1 MCNSN
6 GKLGFVCGA
15 IAGAAFGAVA
25 GLLLAPQPGEDT
37 RAMVSKTA
45 GDAWGATVDTYRK
58 GVSTA
63 NAQLN
68 NLRPQMD
75 ATGDEL
81 RAKVDAARERMDK
94 LRSSLSDTVV
104 ATANTVQNAM
114 DSVSASCTDGSCS
127 VKKEVQVEPV
137 EDCGCSDGACSI
149 KSDK

>member
-1 MCNSN
+1 MCDSN
-6 GKLGFVCGA
+6 GKLGFVFGA
-15 IAGAAFGAVA
+15 VAGAAIGAVA
-25 GLLLAPQPGEDT
+25 GLLLAPQSGEDT

-45 GDAWGATVDTYRK
+45 GDAWGTTVDTYRK

-104 ATANTVQNAM
+104 ATAASVQNAM
-114 DSVSASCTDGSCS
+114 DSVSGACSDGSCS
-127 VKKEVQVEPV
+127 MKKSAQTQPV
-137 EDCGCSDGACSI
+137 EDCGCSDGACEVH
-149 KSDK
+149 KEN